1 MTPRARLDRLHRIW
15 SPDGAAVE
23 QLAVDFGLM
32 LTWGRDDEPPADRL
46 RAWLRRTERHGLPP
60 PAQEEA
66 LLRALL
72 RLDVPAP
79 AARTVAS
86 AGVPAALAVL
96 ALPPDQATDPRRN
109 LAAGDR
115 LLAEAAAR

>member
-1 MTPRARLDRLHRIW
+1 MTTKARLDRLARLW
-15 SPDGAAVE
+15 SADGAAVE
-23 QLAVDFGLM
+23 RLAVDFGLM
-32 LTWGRDDEPPADRL
+32 LAFGGDGDPPADRL
-46 RAWLRRTERHGLPP
+46 QAWLRRTERHGLPP

-86 AGVPAALAVL
+86 AGVPAALA
-96 ALPPDQATDPRRN
+96 
-109 LAAGDR
+109 
-115 LLAEAAAR
+115 LLAEAGAR